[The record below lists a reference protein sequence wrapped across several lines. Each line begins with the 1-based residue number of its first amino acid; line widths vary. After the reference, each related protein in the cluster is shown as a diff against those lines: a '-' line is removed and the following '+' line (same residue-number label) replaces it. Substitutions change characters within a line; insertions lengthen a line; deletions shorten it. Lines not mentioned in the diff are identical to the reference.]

1 MNSQG
6 NPVVDYAILY
16 PIGDMDENMENGEEN
31 PAGQAINNGFHQALN
46 CMIEHQ
52 LDTDM
57 VDEESI
63 LNAHICDGKL
73 CLGQQRF
80 KVLLLPEGGSL
91 MEETVE
97 KLEAWTKAGGSVLF
111 YRTGLAHENR
121 SGENRAGGDRANGC
135 SVNGYWDTV
144 LRGNVHSISRIP
156 QAAAGLAAPSASV
169 IYGNPGNIFLN
180 HRTAGNVDYYLVAN
194 SSDERRNLVLSFSH
208 ASTPVL
214 LDIEK
219 GDMVQAVYTQAGTA
233 QMCGGRQAGSGV
245 LIYMDLEPGEA
256 VYVLFGLEEDTI
268 RQAKPALRGYPV
280 GGRVDYR
287 KMGFSSPFPVR
298 PESWR

>member
-91 MEETVE
+91 MEETVA

-121 SGENRAGGDRANGC
+121 SGENRAGGDRAGGDRANGC

-156 QAAAGLAAPSASV
+156 EAAAGLAAPSASV
-169 IYGNPGNIFLN
+169 IYGNTGNIFLN

-219 GDMVQAVYTQAGTA
+219 G
-233 QMCGGRQAGSGV
+233 
-245 LIYMDLEPGEA
+245 I
-256 VYVLFGLEEDTI
+256 
-268 RQAKPALRGYPV
+268 
-280 GGRVDYR
+280 
-287 KMGFSSPFPVR
+287 
-298 PESWR
+298 